1 MSSSQ
6 NGRCRLLTS
15 PVLFLS
21 YILAF
26 DELMGDDSSL
36 PSHDEVVAAMNQ
48 EEKEGQDA
56 DEVDSLDDDLESLAN
71 QSILPDDAP
80 SDRDSEPE
88 EENRIP
94 PSGG

>member
-1 MSSSQ
+1 
-6 NGRCRLLTS
+6 
-15 PVLFLS
+15 
-21 YILAF
+21 
-26 DELMGDDSSL
+26 MGDGSSL
-36 PSHDEVVAAMNQ
+36 PSHVEVVAAMNQ

-80 SDRDSEPE
+80 SDKDSDLE
-88 EENRIP
+88 EESRIP